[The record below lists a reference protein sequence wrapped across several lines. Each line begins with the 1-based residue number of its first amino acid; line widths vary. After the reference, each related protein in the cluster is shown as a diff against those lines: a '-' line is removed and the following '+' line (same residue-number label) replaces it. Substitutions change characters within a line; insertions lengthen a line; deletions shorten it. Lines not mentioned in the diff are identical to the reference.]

1 MSRVDIPLVMKAK
14 TDSTYSVVP
23 SDYGSVITNRGG
35 GALTVTL
42 PAPSATNKGCYV
54 DFYTVAAGDFVL
66 TTTAGEEMV
75 LLNNA
80 TADSLTIGQAN
91 EEIGNGVRALSDGT
105 SWLCFVS
112 WAAEAVTSTVTDA

>member
-1 MSRVDIPLVMKAK
+1 MARVDLPQVIKAE
-14 TDSTYSVVP
+14 TGSTRTVTKA
-23 SDYGSVITNRGG
+23 DFGALITNRGG

-42 PAPSATNKGCYV
+42 PAPASTPIGVYV
-54 DFYTVAAGDFVL
+54 DFFTVAAGDFVI
-66 TTTAGEEMV
+66 TTTAGEELV

-91 EEIGNGVRALSDGT
+91 EEIGNGVRVINDGT
-105 SWLCFVS
+105 SWLVQVS